1 MTIEIVP
8 VPCLSDNFAYLVR
21 DAEAPGASGGAR
33 GVTAVV
39 DIPEARPI
47 LAALDER
54 GWTLDEAWITHHHDD
69 HVQGLGEV
77 RAAHGVAVTG
87 AEADARRL
95 PPLDR
100 AVAPGVVVDFGT
112 ASVEVMDVPGH
123 TVGHVAYHVPAAR
136 AAFTADSL
144 MAMGCGRLFEGTP
157 EQMWATLS
165 LLDGLPGDTV
175 IYSGHDYL
183 EKNLGFALTVEPDN
197 AALRER
203 AERDARRRSQGR
215 LMEHP
220 TLDEE
225 RATNPML
232 RAGRAE
238 VKAALGMRDAPDVE
252 VFAEIR
258 RRRDRF

>member
-21 DAEAPGASGGAR
+21 DPDAREGAGAA
-33 GVTAVV
+33 AVV
-39 DIPEARPI
+39 DLPEAAPI
-47 LAALDER
+47 LAALEAR
-54 GWTLDEAWITHHHDD
+54 GWGLDEAWITHHHPD
-69 HVQGLGEV
+69 HVDGLEDV
-77 RAAHGVAVTG
+77 RAAHPVAVTG
-87 AEADARRL
+87 AAADARRL

-100 AVAPGVVVDFGT
+100 AVAAGT
-112 ASVEVMDVPGH
+112 VIRMGAAAAEVIDVPGH
-123 TVGHVAYHVPAAR
+123 TVGHIAYHVPAAR

-157 EQMWATLS
+157 DQMWGS
-165 LLDGLPGDTV
+165 LARLDALPGDTV
-175 IYSGHDYL
+175 IYSGHDYM

-197 AALRER
+197 AALAER
-203 AERDARRRSQGR
+203 AERDARRRRDGR
-215 LMEHP
+215 PMEHP

-238 VKAALGMRDAPDVE
+238 TKAALGMRDAPDVE

-258 RRRDRF
+258 RRRDGF